1 MWRPRAKLKKI
12 LKSAKSKYPGTE
24 FSSELVKLQEIRG
37 NSVTVTPLTLP
48 QDSYGLN
55 KQNETRFDNRSC
67 YFLERDDYYYDRW
80 EIVKRSYHYDGFI
93 PDVRLGLLRLLTGLH
108 RLILFV

>member
-1 MWRPRAKLKKI
+1 MWGPRAKLMKI

-37 NSVTVTPLTLP
+37 NTLTLP

-55 KQNETRFDNRSC
+55 KLNETRFDNRSC
-67 YFLERDDYYYDRW
+67 YFLERNNYYYDR
-80 EIVKRSYHYDGFI
+80 
-93 PDVRLGLLRLLTGLH
+93 
-108 RLILFV
+108 